1 MYKRLNNM
9 IVIDDL
15 SDFNILHILDCGQ
28 IFRYSIDGEN
38 AVIYS
43 KDIKIEVKKVGDT
56 VQIVSNNLDYAE
68 NFFDL
73 KTNYKKIKNFLN
85 SFEILTPAIK
95 FGYGIRILNNDLF
108 EMIVEFIISAN
119 NNIPRIKKSI
129 EYLCEHFGKNLGD
142 YYAFPSLLDLKKAS
156 VEDYKK
162 AGLGYRA
169 EQLFDTI
176 NKLSQTDL
184 DAFYEKNNDD
194 KRKFLLSLKG
204 IGPKVC
210 NCIMLF
216 ACHDTESFPVDTW
229 IKKVYNDITKENEN
243 NAKIIER
250 KLKDMFKDYSG
261 YAQQYF
267 FYYYR
272 ENFKG

>member
-1 MYKRLNNM
+1 MYKRLSKM

-15 SDFNILHILDCGQ
+15 TDFNILHILECGQ

-43 KDIKIEVKKVGDT
+43 KDIKIEVKKVEDT
-56 VQIVSNNLDYAE
+56 VQIISNDLDYAE

-85 SFEILTPAIK
+85 SFEILSSAIK

-184 DAFYEKNNDD
+184 DAFYEKSNDN